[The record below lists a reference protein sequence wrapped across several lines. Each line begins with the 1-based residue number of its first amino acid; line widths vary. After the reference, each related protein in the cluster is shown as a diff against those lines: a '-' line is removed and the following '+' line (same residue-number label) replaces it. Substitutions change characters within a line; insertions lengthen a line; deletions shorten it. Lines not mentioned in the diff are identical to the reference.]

1 MAPVDKTE
9 AAVDGEIRSAIGLYD
24 SPLPH
29 VCPALSSCGRAIS
42 LGTSLIRARRH
53 SELGDGRQSSRMQA
67 VTSMG
72 KYVCLQVAPVA
83 EHTFTTKWC
92 QLTQLIFR
100 RPLNMRNIIV
110 KVSHVLADEEIL
122 VDFATPVSDDKN
134 CSCSDDKSCSVF
146 NPPSDWPEN
155 TPSRSND

>member
-1 MAPVDKTE
+1 
-9 AAVDGEIRSAIGLYD
+9 
-24 SPLPH
+24 
-29 VCPALSSCGRAIS
+29 
-42 LGTSLIRARRH
+42 
-53 SELGDGRQSSRMQA
+53 
-67 VTSMG
+67 
-72 KYVCLQVAPVA
+72 
-83 EHTFTTKWC
+83 
-92 QLTQLIFR
+92 
-100 RPLNMRNIIV
+100 MRNIIV